1 MVSSLLWTF
10 DGSDI
15 SGTKLYDLS
24 GNGNNGTLTN
34 GPTPSIGK
42 LGQALTFNGV
52 NQYVNLP
59 SGFANFTSGITVSLW
74 ANPTSNGSWARF
86 IDLAN
91 GQGNNNL
98 IFERNNTTNN
108 LDYDI
113 WSGGSD
119 GGGDR
124 HKRNY

>member
-1 MVSSLLWTF
+1 MASMDMSICQVDLRTSLRASRFLF
-10 DGSDI
+10 
-15 SGTKLYDLS
+15 
-24 GNGNNGTLTN
+24 
-34 GPTPSIGK
+34 
-42 LGQALTFNGV
+42 GQ
-52 NQYVNLP
+52 
-59 SGFANFTSGITVSLW
+59 
-74 ANPTSNGSWARF
+74 PTSNGSWARF

-119 GGGDR
+119 GGSVIATNGIINNSWHLYTVTQNSAGNVVEYRDGVSIQTGTIPLPT
-124 HKRNY
+124 NISV